1 MGCALRQHWTLLLFL
16 VPGVTGGFGCKARPG
31 GPDARSQVLA
41 SASPSG
47 MALDVNDVSIL
58 FPKSGPGQF
67 YPDIRGRAIWPA
79 AAFDDLMAFCQSE
92 DGVPVTDP
100 ELDPAKI
107 GRIRCGQFILDKPFL
122 DDMARVKAR
131 RAPTSQDS
139 ARVRAAIEV
148 NEAISSNTVRC
159 EDLEDGRKLCIDT
172 GARVSFLAQRQ
183 AIANLDNWRV
193 VGMRVDLCAGANN
206 DANEQCE
213 IEFRLTAQ
221 PFGDAASHMFDASA
235 HLLYRL
241 GFLDVKT
248 GKISGAPPGVAFTLQ
263 EIIRDLQLIKAAGA
277 PTDGMPLGVHPGLKR
292 ELKESGSAVGNE
304 VARVINK
311 YTRGGAGMTFAATM
325 QLAGE
330 GDTGVW
336 VFYHGPVD
344 NGRWLPGVITGSETT
359 WSIRTASVKGPRGRM
374 FPPTEVHSDRPS
386 INPMF
391 NYNRGEPLPPDVQ
404 DLPSFFDNPG
414 RYGDVE
420 LKVGSHVAASVRNA
434 DCVGCHSSTIRS
446 FGLGIRTFDP
456 TPGAKRALMPSLHQ
470 PPVGTTA
477 YLDPEVIPRNGYSMR
492 NFGYFVSPPIGNP
505 RGQGVEIPAVMSRV
519 VVESAELVNLIN
531 TRYIGKA
538 NPGLTCAPGG
548 SENED
553 PEAALAASQGDD
565 VFSESNQRKIRRTQN
580 VHAMIFDCLL
590 FESHKPGGTF
600 KACADLCQKPGRI

>member
-1 MGCALRQHWTLLLFL
+1 MA
-16 VPGVTGGFGCKARPG
+16 GGFACKARQG
-31 GPDARSQVLA
+31 TADSGSQVLA
-41 SASPSG
+41 SANLSG
-47 MALDVNDVSIL
+47 MALDVSDVSIL
-58 FPKSGPGQF
+58 FPKRGPGQF

-92 DGVPVTDP
+92 DGVSVTDP
-100 ELDPAKI
+100 ALDPAKV
-107 GRIRCGQFILDKPFL
+107 GKIRCGQFILDKAFL
-122 DDMARVKAR
+122 DDMDRIKGR
-131 RAPTSQDS
+131 HAPTAQDS

-148 NEAISSNTVRC
+148 NEAIGNDTVKC
-159 EDLEDGRKLCIDT
+159 EDLADGRKLCIDT
-172 GARVSFLAQRQ
+172 GARVTLQDERK

-206 DANEQCE
+206 DTNEQCE

-221 PFGDAASHMFDASA
+221 PFGDAANHMFDASA

-241 GFLDVKT
+241 GFLDMKT
-248 GKISGAPPGVAFTLQ
+248 GEISGAPPGVEFTMQ

-277 PTDGMPLGVHPGLKR
+277 STDGMPLGVHPGLKR
-292 ELKESGSAVGNE
+292 EMKESGSAVGNE
-304 VARVINK
+304 VVRVIKK
-311 YTRGGAGMTFAATM
+311 YTQGGAGMTFAATM
-325 QLAGE
+325 QLAGQ

-336 VFYHGPVD
+336 VFYHGPVG

-391 NYNRGEPLPPDVQ
+391 NYNRGETLPPDVQ

-420 LKVGSHVAASVRNA
+420 LKVGSQVAASVRNA

-446 FGLGIRTFDP
+446 FGWGIKTYDP
-456 TPGAKRALMPSLHQ
+456 TQGAKRALMPSLYQ

-492 NFGYFVSPPIGNP
+492 NFGYFVAPAVENP
-505 RGQGVEIPAVMSRV
+505 KGEGVEIPAVMSRV

-531 TRYIGKA
+531 TRYIGKP

-553 PEAALAASQGDD
+553 PEAALEASRDDD

-590 FESHKPGGTF
+590 FESQKPGATF
-600 KACADLCQKPGRI
+600 KTCADLCQKPGRP